1 MLRYCI
7 VLYVFL
13 NCISLVAGEV
23 KDLYSAKVVVASQSK
38 NDRLPALK
46 QAMRAVLVKV
56 GGHIRVLAEPQVKS
70 QLRRANS
77 YVSNYRYERV
87 GDDLFLVAQFQATK
101 INDLFVAANL
111 SLWGSLRP
119 QVVIWFVNE
128 QGLSRE
134 IIAASSPSEF
144 PQVIADFASQ
154 RGLPIVLPLVDLID
168 LNTLSSAD
176 VWGRF
181 LGPISE
187 ASNRYLAD
195 VIVTVRLSNSSLLP
209 TELLNTNCQLLCQPV
224 YALDWSTIS
233 TVNGEF
239 RQEFGAQKQGT
250 EAKTLLLSAL
260 DEITNKMYATYALS
274 TDSSKEYLID
284 VANVDSLRSYVEVT
298 NFLQSLTSVRAV
310 TLVSASASQR
320 RFSLSL
326 FGSEQALLASLKLN
340 GKLQQYKDPLKSV
353 NPEDVPVFYWGK

>member
-13 NCISLVAGEV
+13 NSISLFAGEV
-23 KDLYSAKVVVASQSK
+23 KDLYSAKVVVASQSE
-38 NDRLPALK
+38 NDRSQALK

-56 GGHIRVLAEPQVKS
+56 GGHISVLSDPQVKS
-70 QLRRANS
+70 QLRSANLF
-77 YVSNYRYERV
+77 VSNYQYERI
-87 GDDLFLVAQFQATK
+87 GDTTFLKAQFQATK
-101 INDLFVAANL
+101 INNLFVAANL

-119 QVVIWFVNE
+119 QVIVWFVNE

-134 IIAASSPSEF
+134 IIAASSLSEF
-144 PQVIADFASQ
+144 HQVIADFSRQ

-168 LNTLSSAD
+168 LNKLASAE

-181 LGPISE
+181 LEPISK
-187 ASNRYLAD
+187 ASERYLAD
-195 VIVTVRLSNSSLLP
+195 VIVTIRLSNSSLLP
-209 TELLNTNCQLLCQPV
+209 TELLATNCELLCQPV
-224 YALDWSTIS
+224 YALDWSIIS
-233 TVNGEF
+233 AVNGELL
-239 RQEFGAQKQGT
+239 QEFSAQYQGT
-250 EAKTLLLSAL
+250 EPKALLLSAL
-260 DEITNKMYATYALS
+260 NEITNKMYATYALS
-274 TDSSKEYLID
+274 TDSSKEYTID
-284 VANVDSLRSYVEVT
+284 VANIDSLREYVEVN

-340 GKLQQYKDPLKSV
+340 GNLKQYKDPLASV
-353 NPEDVPVFYWGK
+353 NPEDIPVFYWGK